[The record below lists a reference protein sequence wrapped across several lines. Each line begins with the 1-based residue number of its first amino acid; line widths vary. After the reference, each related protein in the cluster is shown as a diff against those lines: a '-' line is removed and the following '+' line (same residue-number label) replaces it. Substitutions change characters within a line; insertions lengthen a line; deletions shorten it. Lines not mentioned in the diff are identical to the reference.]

1 MPSVPTEGAPRRV
14 LNVFYLLDISGSM
27 TGAKITMLNSAM
39 EETTAELKKQ
49 AKNNADAEVRVGVL
63 TFSSGCRW
71 LNPAGP
77 ESLEEDFIWEELQAG
92 GLTDMGAALKE
103 LDSKL
108 SRKSYLNSI
117 TGNYMP
123 VIIVM
128 TDGGAT
134 DDYTKALAEI
144 RKNKWFQ
151 RATKIGFAVGD
162 DADVRMICDVVG
174 NSEAVVKTSDLNL
187 FARMIKFA
195 SVTASMLASK
205 SRTTDTGVSGKDIVE
220 AVIDGG
226 DAPTD
231 VVVGGDVTYN
241 PEPVPEPSTGGGG
254 WDDDGDW

>member
-14 LNVFYLLDISGSM
+14 LNVFYLLDVSGSM

-39 EETTAELKKQ
+39 EETTAALKKQ

-63 TFSSGCRW
+63 TFSSGCKW

-103 LDSKL
+103 LDGKL

-144 RKNKWFQ
+144 RQNKWFQ
-151 RATKIGFAVGD
+151 RATKIGFAIGD
-162 DADVRMICDVVG
+162 DADARMICDVVG
-174 NSEAVVKTSDLNL
+174 NSEAVLKTSDLQL
-187 FARMIKFA
+187 FANMIKFA
-195 SVTASMLASK
+195 SLTASMLASK
-205 SRTTDTGVSGKDIVE
+205 SRTTDTGVSGADIVK
-220 AVIDGG
+220 AVVNGG
-226 DAPTD
+226 DAPSD
-231 VVVGGDVTYN
+231 VVVDGVTYD
-241 PEPVPEPSTGGGG
+241 PEPAPEPSIDGG

>member
-1 MPSVPTEGAPRRV
+1 MPSVPTEKVPRRV
-14 LNVFYLLDISGSM
+14 LNVFYLLDVSGSM
-27 TGAKITMLNSAM
+27 AGAKITMLNSAM

-49 AKNNADAEVRVGVL
+49 AKNNADAEVKVAVL
-63 TFSSGCRW
+63 AFSSGCQW

-108 SRKSYLNSI
+108 SRESYLNSI

-144 RKNKWFQ
+144 RQNKWFQ
-151 RATKIGFAVGD
+151 RATKIGFAIGE
-162 DADVRMICDVVG
+162 DADARMICDVVG
-174 NSEAVVKTSDLNL
+174 NSEAVVKTSDLKL
-187 FARMIKFA
+187 FANMIKFA

-205 SRTTDTGVSGKDIVE
+205 SRTTDTGVSGADIVKT
-220 AVIDGG
+220 VVDSG
-226 DAPTD
+226 DAPSD
-231 VVVGGDVTYN
+231 VVVTGVSYD
-241 PEPVPEPSTGGGG
+241 PEPAPAPPASSGD
-254 WDDDGDW
+254 WDDDSDW

>member
-1 MPSVPTEGAPRRV
+1 MPKVPTEKVPRRV
-14 LNVFYLLDISGSM
+14 LSVFYLLDVSGSM

-49 AKNNADAEVRVGVL
+49 AKNNADAEVKVAVL
-63 TFSSGCRW
+63 TFSSGCKW

-92 GLTDMGAALKE
+92 GLTDVGAALKE

-108 SRKSYLNSI
+108 SREGYLDSI

-128 TDGGAT
+128 TDGFAT

-144 RKNKWFQ
+144 RRNKWFQ
-151 RATKIGFAVGD
+151 RAIKIGFAVGD
-162 DADVRMICDVVG
+162 DSEVDVKMICDVVG
-174 NSEAVVKTSDLNL
+174 SSEAVVKTSDLGL
-187 FARMIKFA
+187 FARMIKFV
-195 SVTASMLASK
+195 SVIASMLASK
-205 SRTTDTGVSGKDIVE
+205 SRTTDTGVSGADVVKA
-220 AVIDGG
+220 AVDGG
-226 DAPTD
+226 DAPSD
-231 VVVGGDVTYN
+231 VVVTGVSYDPEPAPASAGGD
-241 PEPVPEPSTGGGG
+241 